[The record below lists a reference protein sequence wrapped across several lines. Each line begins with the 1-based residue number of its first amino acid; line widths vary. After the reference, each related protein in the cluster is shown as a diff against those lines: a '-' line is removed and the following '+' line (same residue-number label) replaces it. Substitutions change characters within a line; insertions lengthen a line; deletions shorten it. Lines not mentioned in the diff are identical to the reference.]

1 MLRKSF
7 VFAISNFYKRVDL
20 PTLSSSFSKTYLKRM
35 TTSAAGVAFP
45 VKAAIEAKLT
55 EALEPSFLEVINESH
70 MHKV

>member
-1 MLRKSF
+1 
-7 VFAISNFYKRVDL
+7 
-20 PTLSSSFSKTYLKRM
+20 M